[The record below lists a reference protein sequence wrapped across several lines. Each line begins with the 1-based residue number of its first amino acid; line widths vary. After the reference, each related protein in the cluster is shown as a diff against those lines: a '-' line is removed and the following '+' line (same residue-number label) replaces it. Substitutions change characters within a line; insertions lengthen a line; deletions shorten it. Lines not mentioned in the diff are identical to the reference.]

1 MALINGLPYHT
12 FGPTTLSLA
21 LIITDH
27 AYTLKEDL
35 VDMDNHT
42 FLTTT

>member
-21 LIITDH
+21 LISSLIMH
-27 AYTLKEDL
+27 TLKEDL
-35 VDMDNHT
+35 VDMDNDT